1 LNKLF
6 HLRAIFTDDP
16 KVEELIQLFLIIVPL
31 GYGLQGVVILTNSS
45 FNAIHRPMSALGLS
59 IIRLFV
65 VVVPFAFLGS
75 YLDGL
80 RGLFVSAVLA
90 NLVVASVAYLWFKH
104 VLRTQVALMPVA
116 ATQS

>member
-1 LNKLF
+1 M
-6 HLRAIFTDDP
+6 
-16 KVEELIQLFLIIVPL
+16 EELIQLFLIIVPL